1 MDDVTYPTTNIPVG
15 NGILCF
21 FSSYRAVNT
30 VAQETVTTYVP
41 TSTTLTTSG
50 TLNIGNITVKD
61 WFTPASSNL
70 GYTAASP
77 FAGFNLVGNPYASA
91 IDWDTFQST
100 SIATGGIYGAFINSS
115 TM

>member
-1 MDDVTYPTTNIPVG
+1 MDDVTSPTTNIPVA

-21 FSSYRAVNT
+21 FRGDRSVNT
-30 VAQETVTTYVP
+30 FAQETVTSYVP
-41 TSTTLTTSG
+41 SSVTLTTSG

-70 GYTAASP
+70 SYTAASP
-77 FAGFNLVGNPYASA
+77 VAGFNLVGNPYPSA

-100 SIATGGIYGAFINSS
+100 ALAHG
-115 TM
+115 